1 MAKWSVMRCA
11 FWTSEVPSI
20 DCCRMRTT
28 VAEASAPAS
37 SANLGPGFDCL
48 GLALEIRC
56 VVRAERSDEWS
67 ITHAGDQPMEGPE
80 SEDAVL
86 AAARLAV
93 GEDRPLTISVSSSIP
108 IGKGLGSSSAA
119 FAAGALAAWRAVG
132 EAHPTERL
140 FEFVSELEGH
150 PDNAAAAVYGGFVL
164 VDALGVPHRL
174 PWNPRFTPL
183 VLVPAESLSTR
194 KARMVLPASYSRGAT
209 VSSVARAT
217 SLVAGLLA
225 SDIDLIRAAGGDEI
239 HEAPRNAFVPEVA
252 KRIRA
257 AVDAGAVHA
266 AWSGAGPSVIA
277 FVETTDREQV
287 IEHLRSMLEDSVTVT
302 APAVAV
308 HGAV

>member
-1 MAKWSVMRCA
+1 M
-11 FWTSEVPSI
+11 
-20 DCCRMRTT
+20 
-28 VAEASAPAS
+28 AEASAPAS

-48 GLALEIRC
+48 ALALEIRC
-56 VVRAERSDEWS
+56 TVRAERSDEWS
-67 ITHAGDQPMEGPE
+67 ISHDGDERLDGPE

-93 GEDRPLTISVSSSIP
+93 GDDRPLTLRVSSSIP

-132 EAHPTERL
+132 ETHPTERL

-174 PWNPRFTPL
+174 PWNPRFSPL
-183 VLVPAESLSTR
+183 VLVPAASLSTR
-194 KARMVLPASYSRGAT
+194 KARMVLPSSYSRGAT

-217 SLVAGLLA
+217 SLVGGLL
-225 SDIDLIRAAGGDEI
+225 SGDTDLIRAAGGDEI

-252 KRIRA
+252 KRIRSA
-257 AVDAGAVHA
+257 LDAGAVHA

-277 FVETTDREQV
+277 IVESADRDRV
-287 IEHLRSMLEDSVTVT
+287 IEHLGSMLEESVAIA
-302 APAVAV
+302 APDVAV
-308 HGAV
+308 RGAV